1 MTTLKLYYGG
11 WLALPAALRR
21 TLGVGTGDGLEAE
34 LVDGTLRLRPVAGI
48 KGALEGEPEAAAP
61 AAEAPAPAPSPPA
74 VTSARRPSGRPRNVA
89 VPVPEPAEPA
99 TTPERPLARL
109 RKAKPDPA
117 PEPASLTE
125 KEARSE
131 LGRKMALPLP
141 REAPVAMRG
150 RVRTWVLPSTGHE
163 REERRP
169 FPHVEVRK
177 LGPGRRHHRPRGHQ
191 L

>member
-11 WLALPAALRR
+11 WLALPAALRQ

-34 LVDGTLRLRPVAGI
+34 LVDGTIRLRPAAGI
-48 KGALEGEPEAAAP
+48 KGAAENEPEATEP

-74 VTSARRPSGRPRNVA
+74 ATSASRPSERRRKAA
-89 VPVPEPAEPA
+89 VPAPPAPA
-99 TTPERPLARL
+99 TAPERPLARL

-117 PEPASLTE
+117 PEPVSLTE
-125 KEARSE
+125 EGARSE
-131 LGRKMALPLP
+131 LRRKVALPPP
-141 REAPVAMRG
+141 REEPVAVRG
-150 RVRTWVLPSTGHE
+150 RVRAWVMPNTGHE

-177 LGPGRRHHRPRGHQ
+177 LGPGRRHPRSRGPQ

>member
-11 WLALPAALRR
+11 WLALPAALCRK
-21 TLGVGTGDGLEAE
+21 LGVGTGDRLAAE
-34 LVDGTLRLRPVAGI
+34 LVDGTLRLRPAAAI
-48 KGALEGEPEAAAP
+48 KNAAENEPEAPEPAP
-61 AAEAPAPAPSPPA
+61 AAEAPAPAP
-74 VTSARRPSGRPRNVA
+74 TSARRPSGRPRKA
-89 VPVPEPAEPA
+89 AVPEPPEPA

-125 KEARSE
+125 EEARAES
-131 LGRKMALPLP
+131 GRKVALPLP
-141 REAPVAMRG
+141 REAPVAVRG
-150 RVRTWVLPSTGHE
+150 RVRAWVLPSTGHE

-177 LGPGRRHHRPRGHQ
+177 LGPGRRHHRSRGQQ

>member
-11 WLALPAALRR
+11 WLALPAALCR
-21 TLGVGTGDGLEAE
+21 TLGVGTGDRLEVE
-34 LVDGTLRLRPVAGI
+34 LVDSTLRLRPAAGI
-48 KGALEGEPEAAAP
+48 KGAAASEPEAPEP
-61 AAEAPAPAPSPPA
+61 AAEAPAPASSPPA
-74 VTSARRPSGRPRNVA
+74 ITSTKRPAGRPRKVA
-89 VPVPEPAEPA
+89 VPEPPEPA
-99 TTPERPLARL
+99 TTPASPLARL

-125 KEARSE
+125 EGARSE
-131 LGRKMALPLP
+131 LGRKVAVPLP
-141 REAPVAMRG
+141 REAPVAVRG
-150 RVRTWVLPSTGHE
+150 RVRAWVMPSTGHE

-177 LGPGRRHHRPRGHQ
+177 LGPGRRHHRSRGPQ

>member
-74 VTSARRPSGRPRNVA
+74 VTSARRPSGRPRKVA
-89 VPVPEPAEPA
+89 VPQPPEPV

-117 PEPASLTE
+117 PEPAFLAE
-125 KEARSE
+125 EGARSE
-131 LGRKMALPLP
+131 LGRRMALPPP
-141 REAPVAMRG
+141 REEPVAVRG
-150 RVRTWVLPSTGHE
+150 RVRAWVMPNTGHE

-177 LGPGRRHHRPRGHQ
+177 LGPGRRHHRSRGHP

>member
-11 WLALPAALRR
+11 WLALPAALRQ
-21 TLGVGTGDGLEAE
+21 TLGVGTGDRLEAE
-34 LVDGTLRLRPVAGI
+34 LVDGTLRLRPAAAI
-48 KGALEGEPEAAAP
+48 KGAAENEPEAPAP
-61 AAEAPAPAPSPPA
+61 AAEAPAPASSSSAP
-74 VTSARRPSGRPRNVA
+74 TSARHPSRRLLQAA
-89 VPVPEPAEPA
+89 VPQPPEPV

-109 RKAKPDPA
+109 RKAKPAPA

-125 KEARSE
+125 EEARAES
-131 LGRKMALPLP
+131 GRKVALPLP
-141 REAPVAMRG
+141 REAPVAVRG
-150 RVRTWVLPSTGHE
+150 RVRAWVMPTTGHE

-177 LGPGRRHHRPRGHQ
+177 LGPGRRHHRSRGQQ